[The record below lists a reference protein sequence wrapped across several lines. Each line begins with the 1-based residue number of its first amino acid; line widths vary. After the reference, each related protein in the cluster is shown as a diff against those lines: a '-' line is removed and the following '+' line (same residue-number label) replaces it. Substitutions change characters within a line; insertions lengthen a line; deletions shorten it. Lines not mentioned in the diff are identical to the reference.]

1 MRYLVYLGHPAH
13 FHLFR
18 NVIKILKGRS
28 HEVLILIK
36 KKDVLEN
43 LVKSTG
49 WEYININQKG
59 RADNKIAIAYA
70 LMKRDVQL
78 LKACLKFKPNLMIG
92 TSAEITHIGKLLGIY
107 SIVVNEDD
115 DFVVPL
121 FAKLSYPLADKILAP
136 NCCSV
141 GRWENK
147 KIGYNGYHE
156 MAYLHPKYFTPDE
169 RVGRFLNKNREKY
182 FILRFAKLSAHH
194 DEGKTGITTIIAD
207 RIINMLCHYG
217 NVYISSERELESKFE
232 KYRIPI
238 KAEEMHSALYFSD
251 IYIGDSQTMAAEAA
265 VLGTASVRFND
276 FVGQISYLEEL
287 EHKYQLTFGIKTS
300 ETEKLY
306 QLINDLL
313 RRQNLKEEWEKR
325 RINMFSQTSD
335 LTKLIV
341 DLMENSKKK
350 EETNYSMT
358 LF

>member
-1 MRYLVYLGHPAH
+1 
-13 FHLFR
+13 
-18 NVIKILKGRS
+18 
-28 HEVLILIK
+28 
-36 KKDVLEN
+36 
-43 LVKSTG
+43 
-49 WEYININQKG
+49 
-59 RADNKIAIAYA
+59 
-70 LMKRDVQL
+70 
-78 LKACLKFKPNLMIG
+78 
-92 TSAEITHIGKLLGIY
+92 
-107 SIVVNEDD
+107 
-115 DFVVPL
+115 
-121 FAKLSYPLADKILAP
+121 
-136 NCCSV
+136 
-141 GRWENK
+141 
-147 KIGYNGYHE
+147 
-156 MAYLHPKYFTPDE
+156 
-169 RVGRFLNKNREKY
+169 VGRFLNKNREKY

-194 DEGKTGITTIIAD
+194 DEGKTGITTAIAD
-207 RIINMLCHYG
+207 RIINMLCDYG

-265 VLGTASVRFND
+265 VLGTASLRFND